1 MASALFSLTQKG
13 SQVSLRESSLNCPDL
28 LYLYE
33 VCANIDQAKAA
44 VSMPTRDFLPRPN
57 LNWPLLTQIFSG
69 LTIDHPSSHEA
80 WEA

>member
-13 SQVSLRESSLNCPDL
+13 SQMSSRESSLNCPDL

-57 LNWPLLTQIFSG
+57 LDWPLLTQIFPG
-69 LTIDHPSSHEA
+69 ITIDHPSSHEA